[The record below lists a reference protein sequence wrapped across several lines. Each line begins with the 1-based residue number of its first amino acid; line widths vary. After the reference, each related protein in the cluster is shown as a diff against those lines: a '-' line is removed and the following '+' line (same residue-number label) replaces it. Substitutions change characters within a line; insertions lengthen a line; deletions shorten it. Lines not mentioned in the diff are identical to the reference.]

1 MIKQEVTI
9 KNLDTSF
16 VSVLVNTAEKF
27 RAQIMLRLGSRL
39 INAKS
44 VVGVMAIA
52 SPGEPVEL
60 TVVCD
65 GRDEKKAMQA
75 IEELIA
81 ENAK

>member
-16 VSVLVNTAEKF
+16 VSGLVNTAEF

>member
-16 VSVLVNTAEKF
+16 VSGLVNTAEKF

-52 SPGEPVEL
+52 SPGEPIEL

>member
-16 VSVLVNTAEKF
+16 VSGLVNTAEKF
-27 RAQIMLRLGSRL
+27 RAQIMLRRGSRL